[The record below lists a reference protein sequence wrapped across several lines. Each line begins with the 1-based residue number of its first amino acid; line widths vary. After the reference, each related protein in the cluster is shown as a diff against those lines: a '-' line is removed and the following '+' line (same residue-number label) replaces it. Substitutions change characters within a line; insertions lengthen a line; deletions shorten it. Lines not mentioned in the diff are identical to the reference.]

1 MADNNPN
8 PRRSPRTSAIN
19 AIISEVTHYNY
30 FISYLSIP

>member
-1 MADNNPN
+1 MADDSPS

-30 FISYLSIP
+30 FISYLPIP